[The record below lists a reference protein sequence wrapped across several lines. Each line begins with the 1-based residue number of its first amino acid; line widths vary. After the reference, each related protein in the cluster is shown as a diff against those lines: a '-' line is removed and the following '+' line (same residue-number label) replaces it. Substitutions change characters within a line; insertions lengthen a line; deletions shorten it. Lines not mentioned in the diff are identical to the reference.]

1 MELLRMLFAV
11 AICVAIGAGLIVLGV
26 LLRWAAQ
33 MSGN

>member
-11 AICVAIGAGLIVLGV
+11 AVCSAIGVWLIVLGV